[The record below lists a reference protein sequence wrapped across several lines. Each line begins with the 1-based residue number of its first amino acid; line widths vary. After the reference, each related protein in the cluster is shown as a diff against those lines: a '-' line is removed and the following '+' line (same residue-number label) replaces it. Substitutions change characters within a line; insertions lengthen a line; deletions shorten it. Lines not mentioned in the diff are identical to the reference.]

1 MVASAFI
8 SGRNPNLI
16 REKMRIGR
24 VLDPGPRHKACDH
37 QIIKRERE
45 GQKPDNIPGARR
57 GRVIAVSTLK
67 GFAPRSEAAS
77 SKVSP
82 SPVRRD

>member
-1 MVASAFI
+1 MVANAFI
-8 SGRNPNLI
+8 SGRNPSLI

-24 VLDPGPRHKACDH
+24 VLDPGPVTKLAITRSSSESVKAKS
-37 QIIKRERE
+37 Q
-45 GQKPDNIPGARR
+45 PDNIRR
-57 GRVIAVSTLK
+57 QTGQGNRGEHFK

-82 SPVRRD
+82 AL